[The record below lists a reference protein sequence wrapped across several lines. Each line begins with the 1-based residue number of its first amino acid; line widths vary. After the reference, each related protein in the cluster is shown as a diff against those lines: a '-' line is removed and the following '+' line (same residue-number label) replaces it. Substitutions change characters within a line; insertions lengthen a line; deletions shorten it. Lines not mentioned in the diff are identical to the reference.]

1 MTTPKHSLGI
11 LLVHGI
17 GTQPA
22 GDTLTRWGDV
32 LVKTIADATGGAV
45 NPTVERAGKDLDGVE
60 SDRTEARV
68 RLESGGK
75 VEHWLV
81 SEGWW
86 AESFLAPSYRELVS
100 WSFRAL
106 PWALTTHIAQRYWL
120 AKSGHTPKWVAI
132 TLALLKL
139 IVGLLLAPFLIIALA
154 AVLIVGLLPIPGM
167 RVALLRA
174 QSLFTATVG
183 DSLVFVESPVR
194 AALIKTRI
202 LEGLEG
208 LQQRCDRTI
217 VVAHSQGAAAS
228 VECLGGIAGMNEPPA
243 KQPDTLLTFG
253 AGTNPLSMLRRSE
266 GLPKSV
272 GFDPVRSAMWGSLG
286 VAAFS
291 TWLALQVTTGNVAP
305 RKLLL
310 ASLLWLVLGLISVA
324 AGVVGLRIAN
334 LLQPRLPRLAKHAKR
349 AAIPASVILWILG
362 MVALYQSAD
371 TLQIPFAPVLFLILS
386 LVLLGV
392 SIFTILSKGWERILT
407 TVRYPPGLSRWIDLY
422 ASADPVPVGPTLT
435 QDHKRI
441 ESCEI
446 WNEGSVITDH
456 VLYWRNLDEF
466 ALRVVRACAETAR
479 SAWAATLPPASAAVD
494 LRARWRVSWL
504 QIARTALITIGVALG
519 VVLFQQQDFEVAEL
533 FIGFIPQW
541 IQNLVPPDMV
551 ERTTLIAVIA
561 AAVWLAH
568 AVTRAVW
575 LRWVGKEQL
584 AILEQQSPNGFEWW
598 PLIGMGMISW
608 VALLGATIIVT
619 GDSPLAEA
627 PKGVTAIV
635 TVVLLAA
642 AMALGLAVGS
652 VFLLRKLNPAPSVG

>member
-1 MTTPKHSLGI
+1 
-11 LLVHGI
+11 
-17 GTQPA
+17 
-22 GDTLTRWGDV
+22 
-32 LVKTIADATGGAV
+32 
-45 NPTVERAGKDLDGVE
+45 
-60 SDRTEARV
+60 
-68 RLESGGK
+68 
-75 VEHWLV
+75 
-81 SEGWW
+81 
-86 AESFLAPSYRELVS
+86 
-100 WSFRAL
+100 
-106 PWALTTHIAQRYWL
+106 
-120 AKSGHTPKWVAI
+120 
-132 TLALLKL
+132 
-139 IVGLLLAPFLIIALA
+139 
-154 AVLIVGLLPIPGM
+154 
-167 RVALLRA
+167 
-174 QSLFTATVG
+174 
-183 DSLVFVESPVR
+183 
-194 AALIKTRI
+194 
-202 LEGLEG
+202 
-208 LQQRCDRTI
+208 
-217 VVAHSQGAAAS
+217 
-228 VECLGGIAGMNEPPA
+228 
-243 KQPDTLLTFG
+243 
-253 AGTNPLSMLRRSE
+253 
-266 GLPKSV
+266 
-272 GFDPVRSAMWGSLG
+272 MWGSLG

-349 AAIPASVILWILG
+349 AAIPASVILGILG

-541 IQNLVPPDMV
+541 IQNLVPPDIV

-619 GDSPLAEA
+619 GDSPLAQA

-652 VFLLRKLNPAPSVG
+652 VFLLSKLNPAPSVG